1 MSSRRLQKAASAIR
15 EVVSMAIL
23 TEMKDPR
30 IKDVTVTHVEVLPDM
45 RQARVHVSIM
55 GNETKQDLALR
66 GLRSA
71 AGFLQSR
78 IADRIETRYTPRLE
92 FVLDQGVK
100 KSIAIAQILQRV
112 LPPEDKPAATADE
125 ASDVDADEDTEYTDE
140 DEAADDDL
148 DAEQHD

>member
-30 IKDVTVTHVEVLPDM
+30 IQDVTVTHVEVMPDM

-55 GNETKQDLALR
+55 GNETKQELALR

-71 AGFLQSR
+71 AGFLQSC

-112 LPPEDKPAATADE
+112 LPPGEQAADGGASAPEATGDLPMDDADD
-125 ASDVDADEDTEYTDE
+125 ATDADE
-140 DEAADDDL
+140 
-148 DAEQHD
+148 